1 MTLRNDAGV
10 GNDARLSG
18 SAACHAEQ
26 LWFVK
31 PRSVELRVAQLDN
44 PGPAQLLVQTCVS
57 AISAGTEMLI
67 YRGQIP
73 QRMAL
78 DASFDALQATLDYP
92 LQYGYACVGE
102 VIATGAD
109 VDEHWLGKRVF
120 SFQPHVSH
128 FLAIADQLI
137 VVPDDIDNMAA
148 VFLANMETAVNLAH
162 DGAPLLGEQ
171 VVVLGQGV
179 VGLLLTGILAQFPLK
194 DLVTLDTFSKRRS
207 VSLDMG
213 ATASLDPL
221 TESDLAQFSILQNTG
236 ADLIYE
242 VSGVPGVLNL
252 AVQLSG
258 FDTRIVIGS
267 WYGSKSAVIALGGD
281 AHRNRL
287 QISTSQVSTLASS
300 ISGRWD
306 KTRRFDVAW
315 DMIRLLRPESLISH
329 QQSLGDADMLYRLL
343 DCNPQDVLQAVFL
356 YQ

>member
-1 MTLRNDAGV
+1 MTVRNVIDA
-10 GNDARLSG
+10 DARETG
-18 SAACHAEQ
+18 SAACTVEQ

-31 PRSVELRVAQLDN
+31 PRSVELRKAQLGS
-44 PGPAQLLVQTCVS
+44 PGAAQLLVQTRCS
-57 AISAGTEMLI
+57 AISAGTEMLV

-73 QRMAL
+73 QQMAL
-78 DASFDALQATLDYP
+78 DANFDSLQATLNYP

-109 VDEHWLGKRVF
+109 MDSSWLGKRVF

-128 FLAIADQLI
+128 FLANADQLI

-162 DGAPLLGEQ
+162 DGAPLAGER
-171 VVVLGQGV
+171 VVVLGQGI
-179 VGLLLTGILAQFPLK
+179 VGLLLAGILSRFPLAA
-194 DLVTLDTFSKRRS
+194 LVTLDAFSTRRA
-207 VSLDMG
+207 VSQTLG
-213 ATASLDPL
+213 ATACFDPL
-221 TESDLAQFSILQNTG
+221 TQSDVVQQSVLQGKG

-242 VSGVPGVLNL
+242 VSGVPEALNL

-258 FDTRIVIGS
+258 FESRIVIGS

-287 QISTSQVSTLASS
+287 RISTSQVSTLASA

-306 KTRRFDVAW
+306 KARRFDVAW
-315 DMIRLLRPESLISH
+315 DMIRALQPEKLVSH
-329 QQSLGDADMLYRLL
+329 QYTLNAADELYTLL
-343 DCNPQDVLQAVFL
+343 DSNPGDVLQAVFL
-356 YQ
+356 Y